1 MSRNCIEMGHSL
13 GMLRVTPTRFLPLL
27 AILYFQES
35 DPRRFDTGQ
44 SILWSLCDLFAFKS
58 SYMVS
63 RNVVASVFLSM
74 PLLYPRILNALLME
88 GLSSALKDNEVEFQT
103 GQFINA
109 FTNFPTV
116 DLLAVKLMV
125 GGAERI
131 KGFPT
136 FELLWTMLP
145 HVSVW
150 EGVREAFTSFISD
163 GLPCASE

>member
-1 MSRNCIEMGHSL
+1 
-13 GMLRVTPTRFLPLL
+13 
-27 AILYFQES
+27 
-35 DPRRFDTGQ
+35 
-44 SILWSLCDLFAFKS
+44 
-58 SYMVS
+58 MVS

-109 FTNFPTV
+109 FTNFSTV

-145 HVSVW
+145 HVSV
-150 EGVREAFTSFISD
+150 
-163 GLPCASE
+163 